1 LQAGPSDLVNGKLPT
16 WLGGVWVLFGTT
28 RAPVF
33 AVFANQINFQVP
45 QAGPGSVAVQVTT
58 QCDTPQAQTRNP
70 TTAQIQAASPEFLYF
85 THNASGQNAIAA
97 VNAITGAYIGATG
110 LVSGGSFTPAHHNDY
125 LTLYATAFGGTNPSF
140 DPGALPK
147 VAASL
152 TAAYMIT
159 FGGVTFDVAHILY
172 VGLSQFA
179 GLYQVNIQVLGN
191 VPAGDQPFVITI
203 GGASSPA
210 TAYITVASN

>member
-1 LQAGPSDLVNGKLPT
+1 VNGKLPT
-16 WLGGVWVLFGTT
+16 LFGGVCVLFGTT
-28 RAPVF
+28 RAPIF

-58 QCDTPQAQTRNP
+58 QCDTPQAQTSNP
-70 TTAQIQAASPEFLYF
+70 IMAQIQAASPEFFYF
-85 THNASGQNAIAA
+85 THNANGQNAIAA
-97 VNAITGAYIGATG
+97 VNAVTGAYTGATG
-110 LVSGGSFTPAHHNDY
+110 LVSGGSFTPAHHSDY
-125 LTLYATAFGGTNPSF
+125 LTLYATGFGGTNPSF
-140 DPGALPK
+140 DPGALPN

-152 TAAYMIT
+152 MSAYTIT
-159 FGGVTFDVAHILY
+159 FGGVTLDAAHILY

-179 GLYQVNIQVLGN
+179 GLYQVNIQVPDA

-210 TAYITVASN
+210 PAYITVASN